1 MSSGTIKSPRE
12 EADFQSGQS
21 VITMRGMRWRGKR
34 PADWSLILALE
45 GQGEII
51 SDGVVTCSDKGV
63 LTLISPGH
71 CQDFHAVADWNILWF
86 HFLKR
91 PHMPEKIILS
101 ETAPGICQIRLSN
114 RDFLRASL
122 VLHEAHTLDLA
133 RGKGWHSLA
142 YNLLENVLL
151 RAGILAEQNEI
162 RLPAG
167 IARAQ
172 KILANS
178 RKTPD
183 MNKLA
188 ASCGMSRSSFY
199 SLFKKVCGVSPR
211 DYREIIALRRA
222 QSLLENP
229 GISIA
234 ETAARTGF
242 PNIYYFSLRFKKFA
256 GMSPSAYRA
265 KRALGKT

>member
-1 MSSGTIKSPRE
+1 MFFIKSPRE

-21 VITMRGMRWRGKR
+21 AITKSGMRWRGKR

-51 SDGVVTCSDKGV
+51 SDGVATCSDKGV

-71 CQDFHAVADWNILWF
+71 TQDFHAIADWDILWF

-91 PHMPEKIILS
+91 PHMPEKIILP
-101 ETAPGICQIRLSN
+101 ERAPGICQIRLSN
-114 RDFLRASL
+114 RHFLRASL
-122 VLHEAHTLDLA
+122 VLHEAHTLDLE
-133 RGKGWHSLA
+133 RGRGWHSLA
-142 YNLLENVLL
+142 YNLLENVLI

-162 RLPAG
+162 QISPG
-167 IARAQ
+167 IVRAQ
-172 KILANS
+172 KILANTKKS
-178 RKTPD
+178 PD

-199 SLFKKVCGVSPR
+199 SLFKQVCGVSPR

-229 GISIA
+229 GISVS
-234 ETAARTGF
+234 ETATRTGF

-256 GMSPSAYRA
+256 GMSPTAYRA
-265 KRALGKT
+265 KRALDKA